1 MCSCDVR
8 SHDGHVMLPWG
19 FGEDGGPRV
28 KDLVGDR
35 LDEGHSDHTDGV
47 GLGQLLHHHRH
58 LHKVLELLQI
68 VAADEGGDL
77 GTVV

>member
-58 LHKVLELLQI
+58 LHKVPESRNTLK
-68 VAADEGGDL
+68 G
-77 GTVV
+77 